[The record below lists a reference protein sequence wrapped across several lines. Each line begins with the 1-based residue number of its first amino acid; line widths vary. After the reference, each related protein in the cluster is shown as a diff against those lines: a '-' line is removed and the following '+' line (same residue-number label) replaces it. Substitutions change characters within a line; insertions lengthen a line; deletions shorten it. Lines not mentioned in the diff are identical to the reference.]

1 MPDRVQAERN
11 ITSGAGTKSVAYDS
25 VFYALPTVG
34 ITGNDLGSGD
44 YFTISNEALT
54 GFDIVFKNSGG
65 SDVSKIF
72 NYQSKG
78 Y

>member
-11 ITSGAGTKSVAYDS
+11 ITSGAGTKSVTYDS
-25 VFYALPTVG
+25 AFYALPT
-34 ITGNDLGSGD
+34 IALTGNDLASGD
-44 YFTISNEALT
+44 FFALSNEAVT
-54 GFDIVFKNSGG
+54 GFDVLFKNSGG

-72 NYQSKG
+72 NYQAKG